1 LRKDRRKL
9 PPGVRKKDG
18 GFEGRFMQHFID
30 GHSKRISCWGK
41 SVDDVLAQMADSKRN
56 PRNRANVNKL
66 TVRDFLEKIWLPGI
80 KPDPGPDSSSQPGK
94 VRYSTWALRSIAVNH
109 AVTATVGGAAF
120 GSKALP
126 SLQPEDVD
134 DLFEALGRQKLGT
147 RTQQVVHATLCV
159 ALRYAL
165 RKRLVRENVMAMVE
179 KPKHEPKPKRLLTRA
194 ELGLLLAEANKDPF
208 EHALIVLAASTGARE
223 GELLGL
229 RWVDVSFVRS
239 ELKIAATLTRTEI
252 ATINGKP
259 KTQLLASAPKTRQS
273 LRTIRL
279 TTQALKVLGKHRDSL
294 IARDRYQPDGWVF
307 PTSTGTPMEKSNF
320 LRRIFH
326 PLVERAEL
334 PRITFHS
341 LRGLA
346 ATMLAESNLNPKALQ
361 GLLGHADI
369 RTTQNL
375 YVQVTD
381 NLREQAK
388 AAMEVILTTVLPG
401 EKNGEKAA

>member
-1 LRKDRRKL
+1 MRKHRRKL
-9 PPGVRKKDG
+9 PTGVREKDG
-18 GFEGRFMQHFID
+18 GFEGRFVQHYID

-41 SVDDVLAQMADSKRN
+41 SVDEVLAQMAESKRD
-56 PRNRANVNKL
+56 PRNRVNTNKL
-66 TVRDFLEKIWLPGI
+66 TVRDFLEKIWLPSI
-80 KPDPGPDSSSQPGK
+80 KPDPGPASSSNPGK
-94 VRYSTWALRSIAVNH
+94 VRYSTWALRSVAVDH
-109 AVTATVGGAAF
+109 AVTATVADGAF
-120 GSKALP
+120 GSKPLS

-134 DLFEALGRQKLGT
+134 DLFESLRRQKLGT

-159 ALRYAL
+159 ALKYAL
-165 RKRLVRENVMAMVE
+165 RKRLVRENIMAMVE

-194 ELGLLLAEANKDPF
+194 ELGRLLAEAKKDPF
-208 EHALIVLAASTGARE
+208 EHALIVLAATTGARE

-229 RWVDVSFVRS
+229 RWSEVSFTRS
-239 ELKIAATLTRTEI
+239 ELKIAATLTRTEV
-252 ATINGKP
+252 ATIDGKP
-259 KTQLLASAPKTRQS
+259 KTQLLASPPKTRES

-279 TTQALKVLGKHRDSL
+279 TAQALEVLRRHRHEL
-294 IARDRYQPDGWVF
+294 VARGRYRPDGWVF
-307 PTSTGTPMEKSNF
+307 PTSTGTPMEKTNF
-320 LRRIFH
+320 LQRIFH

-334 PRITFHS
+334 ARITFHS

-381 NLREQAK
+381 NLRDQAK
-388 AAMEVILTTVLPG
+388 IAMETILNGVLDG
-401 EKNGEKAA
+401 EKNGEKVA

>member
-1 LRKDRRKL
+1 
-9 PPGVRKKDG
+9 
-18 GFEGRFMQHFID
+18 MQHYID
-30 GHSKRISCWGK
+30 GHSKRISCWGR
-41 SVDDVLAQMADSKRN
+41 SVDDVLAQMADSKRD
-56 PRNRANVNKL
+56 PRNRVNAKKL

-80 KPDPGPDSSSQPGK
+80 KPDPGPESTPYPGK
-94 VRYSTWALRSIAVNH
+94 VRYNTWALRSIAVNH
-109 AVTATVGGAAF
+109 AGTAIVRGAAF
-120 GSKALP
+120 GSKALS

-179 KPKHEPKPKRLLTRA
+179 RPKHEPKPKRLLTRA

-229 RWVDVSFVRS
+229 RWNDVSFVQS

-252 ATINGKP
+252 ATVNGKP

-294 IARDRYQPDGWVF
+294 IARDRYRPDGWVF

-388 AAMEVILTTVLPG
+388 AAMETILNAVVCG